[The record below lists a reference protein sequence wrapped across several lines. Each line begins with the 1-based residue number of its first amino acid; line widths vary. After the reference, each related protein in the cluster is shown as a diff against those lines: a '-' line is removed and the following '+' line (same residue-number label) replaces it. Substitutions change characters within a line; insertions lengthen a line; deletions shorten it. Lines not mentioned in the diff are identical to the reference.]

1 MMAAHKILGLTS
13 YQNTMRSASGKHI
26 MEKELILLT
35 FTLHLLQQRNSLSD
49 THQAPDIRG
58 QVGTPPPDPG
68 TRACMHGPFA
78 NVTNET
84 PGGSPF
90 HPLLC
95 VSSQKGRLLIMTT
108 NHIER
113 LDDALIRPGRVDR
126 KVLFQLADEKM
137 SSRLFCTVFKRSNE
151 DDSNPEKKTDDETID
166 RLASAA
172 KVPDHLCSQRVIH
185 RGSLADLTHSWVSVL
200 CLYNGKFDMN
210 GQSGR
215 PSGVLSDVMLTYA
228 RRTLRPLSN
237 ITPVDHY
244 ARRTL
249 RPSTITPV
257 VEHYARRTLRPS
269 NITPVEH
276 YARRRTLRPSS
287 NITPVDHYA
296 R

>member
-1 MMAAHKILGLTS
+1 
-13 YQNTMRSASGKHI
+13 
-26 MEKELILLT
+26 
-35 FTLHLLQQRNSLSD
+35 
-49 THQAPDIRG
+49 
-58 QVGTPPPDPG
+58 
-68 TRACMHGPFA
+68 MHGPFA

-172 KVPDHLCSQRVIH
+172 KSPTDAV
-185 RGSLADLTHSWVSVL
+185 ADADSWVAKAL
-200 CLYNGKFDMN
+200 KERGKLEN
-210 GQSGR
+210 YVR
-215 PSGVLSDVMLTYA
+215 A
-228 RRTLRPLSN
+228 RAIANPTDSFEDL
-237 ITPVDHY
+237 
-244 ARRTL
+244 A
-249 RPSTITPV
+249 
-257 VEHYARRTLRPS
+257 E
-269 NITPVEH
+269 
-276 YARRRTLRPSS
+276 SS
-287 NITPVDHYA
+287 QAHNA
-296 R
+296 